1 MDEENRSG
9 KLPENS
15 EEAEFTESELRYDDY
30 TDYEDFERRERAR
43 RARYVQN
50 YEGTGAETA
59 PAGETPAEAAPVDEM
74 PSEELP
80 AETAPAEEMPSEELS
95 AEAAPAEEAY
105 TEEGLPEEFPRD
117 KVPES
122 FLTAGRT
129 GRRLDPAEEE
139 MAAERRRIY
148 AQQRRIRENENRLRE
163 NEERLRENEAR
174 IRENEEQIRANE
186 ERIREQEER
195 LSRQEQQLKERARAA
210 QENRRREETPA
221 PRREQTEAPRRE
233 RTEVPRRER
242 TEAPRRER
250 AEAPRR
256 ERTEAPRRER
266 TEAPRRERAEAVRRE
281 QAEAARERKRKQQ
294 RERQLQ
300 RRHEEVTEQ
309 VNRRV
314 RKGKVKRTILLLL
327 LILLVAMGV
336 LLYRYLG
343 AFQAGGS
350 PIDPLVNGQAAQDT
364 AMSVY
369 TNIALFGV
377 DSTEGE
383 LEQGNNR
390 SDMIMIASIHK
401 LTGEVKLVS
410 VYRDTLLRVS
420 EDDLYTK
427 CNAAYAY
434 GGPQQAVS
442 MLNRN
447 LDLNIRDYA
456 TVGFGGLADAI
467 DAVGG
472 IELDIA
478 EEEIHFLN
486 DYQSTMAEP
495 LGKEYIPIEH
505 AGTQTVNGLQATAYC
520 RIRYTAGD
528 DFRRTERQRTVLTK
542 LLTKAKRAT
551 PSQLQQLLSLLTE
564 DVSTSLSKTEMLELA
579 AQLVRADVK
588 DTLGFPAP
596 DKIATGMVDG
606 ASMVIP
612 VDLKANV
619 VWLHGVLFGDLYYQV
634 SPEVEAISQRVT
646 QITGY

>member
-221 PRREQTEAPRRE
+221 PRRE

-250 AEAPRR
+250 A
-256 ERTEAPRRER
+256 
-266 TEAPRRERAEAVRRE
+266 EAPRRERAEAVRRE